1 MASGQRKA
9 AVIAAVAAAGGLAL
23 ALIAGYG
30 VGVRV
35 NLTPSLPM
43 GFYRLAVPDE
53 RAELVT
59 FCGPAMA
66 GHSLHERGYTSWG
79 TCPDG
84 GAPLM
89 KPIVARPGDVVTVT
103 AAGLAVNGKA
113 LPNTAPMPR
122 DAKGRALPAYPAGSY
137 TVGAGDYWV
146 ASTYNPGSLDSRY
159 FGPIRAELVTSH
171 LVALATLHNHHQ

>member
-1 MASGQRKA
+1 MASGQHRA
-9 AVIAAVAAAGGLAL
+9 AVIAALAATGGLAL
-23 ALIAGYG
+23 AVAAGYG
-30 VGVRV
+30 AGVRI

-43 GFYRLAVPDE
+43 GFYRLAAQDE

-59 FCGPAMA
+59 FCGPAL
-66 GHSLHERGYTSWG
+66 GGRSLHERGYTSWG

-89 KPIVARPGDVVTVT
+89 KPIIARPGDVVTVT
-103 AAGLAVNGKA
+103 AGGLAVNGKA

-122 DAKGRALPAYPAGSY
+122 DAKGRALPAYPAGRY
-137 TVGAGDYWV
+137 PVAAGDYWV
-146 ASTYNPGSLDSRY
+146 ASTYNAGSLDSRY

-171 LVALATLHNHHQ
+171 LVALATLYQHQQ